1 MDAKARI
8 KELRELL
15 EYYSNYYYVMDN
27 PQISDY
33 EYDQMMRELEKLEK
47 EHPELEDDASP
58 TRHVGGKVREGFVPI
73 THQVRME
80 SLNDVFDFGE
90 LKDFD
95 QKVKAAL
102 RDPVEYVIELKID
115 GLSVS
120 LEYRDGSFFRGSTR
134 GDGVVGEDVTY
145 NLETIQSVP
154 KQLNADIPYLEVRGE
169 VYMTKENFQAL
180 CEQREIDG
188 EPPFANPR
196 NAAAGSLRQL
206 DSSITAERK
215 LNIFIFNIQ
224 QAEGAEVTNH
234 FDGLKFL
241 EKMGFP
247 TIPNYRKYSDIEEI
261 IEEIK
266 NISDKRGELPFE
278 IDGIVIKVND
288 FAQREALGSTSK
300 APRWAVAYKFP
311 AEQKRTKLLD
321 ITVQVGRTGVLTP
334 NAVFETVR
342 LAGTNVSKATLHNID
357 NIRQKDIRIGDT
369 IIVRKAGDII
379 PEVIEV
385 DKSQRD
391 GTEQVWEMP
400 ELCPVCG
407 AKVVKLEDEAAS
419 RCTGYECPAQLLRN
433 IVHFASRNAMD
444 IDGLGP
450 QIVKLLVEKEII
462 GTSADLYFIRAEQLV
477 DIERMGEKSAQ
488 NLVNAIQK
496 SKENDLSRLIFA
508 LGIPLIGQNA
518 GKLLAKHFKTMDR
531 LMAASVEE
539 IAFINEIGDKM
550 AQSVVRFFEDNQAQH
565 TIQRLKEA
573 GVNMESHLKDEGD
586 QFAGMTFVL
595 TGTLPTYKRE
605 EAKELIERRGGK
617 VSGSVSKKTSYVLA
631 GEEAGSKLDKAQK
644 LGIPVIDEEEF
655 NKMLAQ

>member
-1 MDAKARI
+1 MEPQKEIQQLTKELEHAGFLYYVKDAPEMSDYDYDHKLRRLEELEAQYPEYALPNSPTRRVGGAVLSQFA
-8 KELRELL
+8 KVRHEVPLESLQDVFSYDELREFDERLRKD
-15 EYYSNYYYVMDN
+15 EPEASYS
-27 PQISDY
+27 
-33 EYDQMMRELEKLEK
+33 
-47 EHPELEDDASP
+47 
-58 TRHVGGKVREGFVPI
+58 
-73 THQVRME
+73 
-80 SLNDVFDFGE
+80 
-90 LKDFD
+90 
-95 QKVKAAL
+95 
-102 RDPVEYVIELKID
+102 VEPKID
-115 GLSVS
+115 GLSVA
-120 LEYRDGSFFRGSTR
+120 LEYVNGEFVRGATR
-134 GDGVVGEDVTY
+134 GDGLIGEDVTE
-145 NLETIQSVP
+145 NLKTVRSIPLHLE
-154 KQLNADIPYLEVRGE
+154 NAPARLIVRGE
-169 VYMTKENFQAL
+169 VYMPRASFEAL
-180 CEQREIDG
+180 NEAQEKLG
-188 EPPFANPR
+188 KPLFANPR

-206 DSSITAERK
+206 DPKIAAQRR
-215 LNIFIFNIQ
+215 LDILVFNLQ
-224 QAEGAEVTNH
+224 LAEGVSFRTHTETLDYLRALSFKVIDYTRC
-234 FDGLKFL
+234 K
-241 EKMGFP
+241 
-247 TIPNYRKYSDIEEI
+247 TIDEAVHTIAAI
-261 IEEIK
+261 
-266 NISDKRGELPFE
+266 GETRYDLPYD
-278 IDGIVIKVND
+278 IDGAVVKLDSLAGRI
-288 FAQREALGSTSK
+288 RMGSTAK
-300 APRWAVAYKFP
+300 FPRWAAAFKYPPEVK
-311 AEQKRTKLLD
+311 QTVLQD
-321 ITVQVGRTGVLTP
+321 IVVQVGRTGVLTP
-334 NAVFETVR
+334 RAIVAPVH
-342 LAGTNVSKATLHNID
+342 LAGTTVTAATLHNQDFIS
-357 NIRQKDIRIGDT
+357 QKDIRIGDT

-379 PEVIEV
+379 PEVSEV